1 MEYTIKE
8 VASKT
13 NLSTYT
19 IRYYE
24 KEGLLPTVSR
34 DKAGNRVFSDDDLE
48 WISIICCLKNTGMP
62 IKDIKTYIDLKKQGD
77 STLEVRRTIVTDHK
91 KAVENKISQLMKEL
105 KKVNEK
111 VKYYDTACEDGT
123 EAFVKNKCRIQ
134 KIRMK

>member
-8 VASKT
+8 VANKT
-13 NLSTYT
+13 NLSTHT

-24 KEGLLPTVSR
+24 KEGLLPKVSR
-34 DKAGNRVFSDDDLE
+34 NKAGNRVFSDDDLE
-48 WISIICCLKNTGMP
+48 WISIICCLKNTGMA

-77 STLEVRRTIVTDHK
+77 STLEVRRNIVTEHK

-111 VKYYDTACEDGT
+111 VKYYDRACEDGT
-123 EAFVKNKCRIQ
+123 EAFVKNKCIIQ

>member
-8 VASKT
+8 VANKT

-48 WISIICCLKNTGMP
+48 WISIVCCLKNTGMP
-62 IKDIKTYIDLKKQGD
+62 IKDIKTYMDLKKEGD

-123 EAFVKNKCRIQ
+123 EAFVKNKCKIQ

>member
-8 VASKT
+8 VSNKT

-24 KEGLLPTVSR
+24 KEGLLPTISR
-34 DKAGNRVFSDDDLE
+34 DKVGNRVFSDDDLE
-48 WISIICCLKNTGMP
+48 WMSIVCCLKNTGMP
-62 IKDIKTYIDLKKQGD
+62 IKDIKTYMDLKKEGD

-111 VKYYDTACEDGT
+111 IKYYDEACMDRKEVS
-123 EAFVKNKCRIQ
+123 VKK
-134 KIRMK
+134 